1 MNRLNFLIY
10 LFIIGFTF
18 SCNSSK
24 DSLMTTE
31 EEKSSE
37 MAPKTTE
44 DINELIDTYAGVAGF
59 TNVQEEQI
67 REAAKK
73 YNLNSGTQEEV
84 KMQRRLLRKD
94 VMANILTPEQVSALR
109 AERKKERGGGK

>member
-10 LFIIGFTF
+10 LFVFGFIV

-24 DSLMTTE
+24 DSLVTTE
-31 EEKSSE
+31 EEKTSE
-37 MAPKTTE
+37 MAPKTAD

-59 TNVQEEQI
+59 TDVQEEQI

-84 KMQRRLLRKD
+84 KMQRRLLRKEI
-94 VMANILTPEQVSALR
+94 MANILTQEQVMALR